1 MYKCRN
7 HDDNSKSVRHQAW
20 VTNSNLVKSSVEE
33 YYYYLHNYGS
43 ILTFNRDGEIEC
55 DFDSGI
61 STNPALKILLCVPT
75 QEDEEKEEEKEEDED
90 EEEEEEEDDEEEE
103 EDIPLQNMNDL
114 QIEKYVERIG
124 LCPRDECDKWTM
136 VYAGGAILRYSYCN
150 FSQWHIEDQT
160 VSNVTITRAIF
171 NETTFTN
178 YVFDNVT
185 FDECVFMDVILN
197 NTTFKNSKF
206 IECELDSRVP
216 DKSCEVVKYK
226 YNDDDDYDHV
236 HFTYYYHKLF

>member
-1 MYKCRN
+1 
-7 HDDNSKSVRHQAW
+7 VRHQAW
-20 VTNSNLVKSSVEE
+20 VTNSNLVKSSVKE
-33 YYYYLHNYGS
+33 YHYYLQNYGS
-43 ILTFNRDGEIEC
+43 ILKFDRHGEIQC

-61 STNPALKILLCVPT
+61 STNPSPKKILLSIPI
-75 QEDEEKEEEKEEDED
+75 QEEYSKATEENEEELIMS
-90 EEEEEEEDDEEEE
+90 
-103 EDIPLQNMNDL
+103 IPLSHMNDL

-124 LCPRDECDKWTM
+124 RCPRDECDEWTM
-136 VYAGGAILRYSYCN
+136 VYAGGPILRYSYCN

-197 NTTFKNSKF
+197 KTTFKNSKF

-236 HFTYYYHKLF
+236 HFTYYSNKLF